1 MRNALALALLLLPV
15 SGVMKLQAQGSPP
28 VPVCSQHGVL
38 GMALLNKNAMSTPD
52 TVRHY
57 VAGSADTIVVPD
69 KAPELKNPQ
78 AVRVAL
84 LQHYPRALMR
94 AGVGGT
100 VEVAFV
106 IDTVGNVSQARVR
119 RMSGVP
125 ELDAAALHV
134 VRNMQFTAAVYR
146 GCRIR
151 SWTSYPVRFFTAP

>member
-1 MRNALALALLLLPV
+1 MRYPLALTTLLLPV
-15 SGVMKLQAQGSPP
+15 FCATNLLAQASAP
-28 VPVCSQHGVL
+28 VPVCSQHGL
-38 GMALLNKNAMSTPD
+38 LAMASLTKSLLSTPD

-57 VAGSADTIVVPD
+57 VAGNADTIVVPD
-69 KAPELKNPQ
+69 KPPELKNPQ
-78 AVRVAL
+78 ALRLAL
-84 LQHYPRALMR
+84 LRHYPQALMR

-106 IDTVGNVSQARVR
+106 IDTVGNVSEARIR

-134 VRNMQFTAAVYR
+134 VRNLEFAPAVYL

-151 SWTSYPVRFFTAP
+151 SWTSFPVSFFTRP